1 MIYHFSSLDGIAE
14 VAAKCT
20 VNIIKTGSKLIIP
33 LLPLTYST
41 SSTNS
46 GAAVIND
53 NHDDNANNKRNAT
66 GSLLA
71 RLKYKTNININNNH
85 PILITI

>member
-1 MIYHFSSLDGIAE
+1 MVTMMIYHFSSLDGIAE

-46 GAAVIND
+46 GAAAIDDTND
-53 NHDDNANNKRNAT
+53 DTAITSNH
-66 GSLLA
+66 
-71 RLKYKTNININNNH
+71 NNH
-85 PILITI
+85 ITPNPTLITI

>member
-1 MIYHFSSLDGIAE
+1 MMIYHFSSLDGIAE
-14 VAAKCT
+14 VAAKRK
-20 VNIIKTGSKLIIP
+20 VNIIKTGKKLIIP
-33 LLPLTYST
+33 LLPLS

-46 GAAVIND
+46 SAAAIND
-53 NHDDNANNKRNAT
+53 NHDDNANNKRDAT

-85 PILITI
+85 QTLITI

>member
-1 MIYHFSSLDGIAE
+1 MTSLDGITE
-14 VAAKCT
+14 VAAKRT
-20 VNIIKTGSKLIIP
+20 VNLIKTGKKLIIP
-33 LLPLTYST
+33 LLPLTSSTSST

-46 GAAVIND
+46 SAAAIND
-53 NHDDNANNKRNAT
+53 NHDDNANNKRDAT

-85 PILITI
+85 PTLKTI

>member
-1 MIYHFSSLDGIAE
+1 MTALDGIAK
-14 VAAKCT
+14 VASKRT
-20 VNIIKTGSKLIIP
+20 VNLIKTGKKLIIP
-33 LLPLTYST
+33 LLPLTFST

-46 GAAVIND
+46 GAAAIND
-53 NHDDNANNKRNAT
+53 NHDDNVNNKRDAT
-66 GSLLA
+66 GLLLA